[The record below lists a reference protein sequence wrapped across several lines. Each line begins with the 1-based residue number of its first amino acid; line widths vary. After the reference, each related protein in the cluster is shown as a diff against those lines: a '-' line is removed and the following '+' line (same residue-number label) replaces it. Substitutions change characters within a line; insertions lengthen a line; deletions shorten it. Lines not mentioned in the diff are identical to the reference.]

1 MMGVMIEHP
10 PIRQSYAA
18 FTNQGFML
26 REVSLTADLL
36 RHGSARAEI
45 RREAVEHDLYQIA
58 SMASRKTTVNAV
70 LSRLE
75 AVPPSL
81 LEHLAEGSL
90 DLRRLTNLYLVLL
103 QHRLLREF
111 IAEVV
116 LEAFSRFSYLVSQA
130 EVNAFMTHKQHQI
143 PEIDSW
149 SELTRQ
155 KSRST
160 LVNLCV
166 SAGLL
171 HREGE
176 GLSIQPQSVPP
187 ALRQELLDAERQL
200 FLRLLLDPEAV

>member
-1 MMGVMIEHP
+1 MVEHP
-10 PIRQSYAA
+10 PVRRAYAA
-18 FTNQGFML
+18 FTNQGFLL

-36 RHGSARAEI
+36 RQGRARSEV
-45 RREAVEHDLYQIA
+45 RREVVEHNLYQIA

-70 LSRLE
+70 LGRLE
-75 AVPPSL
+75 AVPTSL

-130 EVNAFMTHKQHQI
+130 EVNAFMTHKRHQI

-155 KSRST
+155 KSRSNI
-160 LVNLCV
+160 VNLCV
-166 SAGLL
+166 SAELL
-171 HREGE
+171 HKEEEGW
-176 GLSIQPQSVPP
+176 SIQPQSVPP
-187 ALRQELLDAERQL
+187 ALQQELLDAERQL